1 MAQYKIRKVNSDI
14 NRQYFNEYHVL
25 TLWNGKV
32 PRKLL
37 HYKWILKSRF
47 FHQKLNLISTVSLY
61 FHRFSIKKNA
71 LDGHN
76 EDTSL
81 FLCKILFVVHIKVIN
96 ETFFR
101 REVFPKKEAS
111 FPKTTLQVRY
121 NSILRFAIASVT
133 YHLSCF
139 SIRKI
144 IVNSL
149 QIQLYF
155 QLHVSSLSIG
165 NANCNCLD

>member
-1 MAQYKIRKVNSDI
+1 M
-14 NRQYFNEYHVL
+14 
-25 TLWNGKV
+25 
-32 PRKLL
+32 
-37 HYKWILKSRF
+37 
-47 FHQKLNLISTVSLY
+47 SLY

-96 ETFFR
+96 ETFFG

-155 QLHVSSLSIG
+155 QFIPFNWQCELQLPGLNHNNRQISKITRFCISFLIFMDFWLLLRVGQLQPCISFF
-165 NANCNCLD
+165 CFCLQST